1 MEVKKRKPTFSPAEL
16 WPRYFTYYAP
26 SLSALLFCVIGVI
39 THFLPYMYLI
49 PLALIVWG
57 VTRMIGLNWWV
68 PIRIREIKAGRASGS
83 V

>member
-1 MEVKKRKPTFSPAEL
+1 
-16 WPRYFTYYAP
+16 
-26 SLSALLFCVIGVI
+26 
-39 THFLPYMYLI
+39 MYLI